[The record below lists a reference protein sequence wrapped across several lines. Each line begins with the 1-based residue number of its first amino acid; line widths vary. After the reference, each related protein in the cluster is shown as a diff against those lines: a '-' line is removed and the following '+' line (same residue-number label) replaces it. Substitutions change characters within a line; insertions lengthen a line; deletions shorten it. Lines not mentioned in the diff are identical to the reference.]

1 MDKYSHGIKAEVV
14 ARKYLENKGFVIIDT
29 NVGYKNI
36 GELDIICM
44 DGTELVIVEV
54 RYRATMK
61 YGHPL
66 ETITKT
72 KINRIINAT
81 GCYLEEYHGKY
92 SSIRFDVVAMSDSGT
107 EHIENA
113 FFARWN

>member
-1 MDKYSHGIKAEVV
+1 MDKYSHGIKAEVL
-14 ARKYLENKGFVIIDT
+14 ARKFLEEKGYVIIDT

-36 GELDIICM
+36 GELDIVCM
-44 DGTELVIVEV
+44 DGKALVVVEV
-54 RYRATMK
+54 RYRATFA

-66 ETITKT
+66 ETVTKT
-72 KINRIINAT
+72 KIGRIIKAT
-81 GCYLEEYHGKY
+81 GCYLSEFHGSY
-92 SSIRFDVVAMSDSGT
+92 SSVRFDIIAMSDRGI